1 MAYVLERMEIQ
12 HLFFGK
18 EIKDVKRVNFDAKM
32 LSDIVI
38 NVECAFDEMH
48 VRIEPMQLF
57 VRCPEM
63 SVLDWQVSDEN
74 QF

>member
-1 MAYVLERMEIQ
+1 MGYVLERMEVQ
-12 HLFFGK
+12 HLFFGR
-18 EIKDVKRVNFDAKM
+18 EIKDVRRANFDAKM

-38 NVECAFDEMH
+38 NIECAFDEMH

-63 SVLDWQVSDEN
+63 SVLDWQASNEN